1 MRAPNEGPAASEE
14 RSVQRN
20 RPAGFP
26 AVDFT
31 KVLVV
36 ANSPVNRVVVSKIV
50 ERSGLK
56 PVCESPKSAE
66 KTLGTSFP
74 GTVILDGGSDNREC
88 DGLLAGISALRQS
101 CGRPFPGVILL
112 STRNAAAQEGSLNA
126 LIDAVVPKPITPERL
141 QPVVDRLIE
150 KHIRA

>member
-1 MRAPNEGPAASEE
+1 MQPH
-14 RSVQRN
+14 
-20 RPAGFP
+20 RPARP
-26 AVDFT
+26 TAVDFSQ
-31 KVLVV
+31 VLVV

-66 KTLGTSFP
+66 KALGNSFP
-74 GTVILDGGSDNREC
+74 GTVILDGGSDNHEC

-101 CGRPFPGVILL
+101 CGRPYPGVILL
-112 STRNAAAQEGSLNA
+112 STRNAPDQEGALNG

-141 QPVVDRLIE
+141 QPVVDRLIG
-150 KHIRA
+150 KHARA